1 MEQYMSDQTSYAD
14 GVIAKNSVAKYA
26 DSIIRWGG
34 FFRSLLTVFGWI
46 YLIGGPLTG
55 LIFVYGQQQSP
66 AYILFGIMAGAIG
79 AVAMFGYRLIFDY
92 MLMKAHQSKM

>member
-26 DSIIRWGG
+26 DSIISWGG

-46 YLIGGPLTG
+46 YLIGGPLIG
-55 LIFVYGQQQSP
+55 LIYVYGQQQSP